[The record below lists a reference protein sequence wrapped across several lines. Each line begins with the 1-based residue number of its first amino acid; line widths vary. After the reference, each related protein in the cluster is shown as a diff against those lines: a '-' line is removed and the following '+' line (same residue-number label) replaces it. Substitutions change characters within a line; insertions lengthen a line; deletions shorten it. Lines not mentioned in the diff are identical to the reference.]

1 MDQSSEQSDSL
12 SSQQASPAFS
22 LGHPGVSSQVFTPN
36 ASQLNDHTVDAVM
49 VDARLT
55 PDIFSPPTSTDAAH
69 VHSSLDQFPDNISE
83 GSMPDLM
90 SVSDSSS
97 DISSQDAR
105 DVEMMPDL
113 ELVHDDE
120 DGLSTP
126 NASTNGPTIQR
137 RHVTVEEVEDDDEAG
152 HGKYFHHFLCS

>member
-1 MDQSSEQSDSL
+1 MDQSSGQSDSL
-12 SSQQASPAFS
+12 PSQQASPAFS
-22 LGHPGVSSQVFTPN
+22 LDHPGVSSQVFTPN
-36 ASQLNDHTVDAVM
+36 ASQPGDHAVDAVM

-55 PDIFSPPTSTDAAH
+55 PDFSSRPTSTDAPH
-69 VHSSLDQFPDNISE
+69 VHSSLDRFPDNISE

-113 ELVHDDE
+113 EPVHDDE

-126 NASTNGPTIQR
+126 DISTSSPAFHR
-137 RHVTVEEVEDDDEAG
+137 RHVTVEEVEDEDEAG
-152 HGKYFHHFLCS
+152 HGKYFYHFLCS